1 MLWVDDQSYFG
12 PDRRVKPAGLRLR
25 ERRRMNC
32 ANTPPNLTTALRQL
46 RMRVLEAHGPG
57 AKTFADRAHGC
68 AVLAEMN
75 DEHDAADALSAMA
88 MKAAR
93 WGGPD
98 LRPSLY
104 SDLDRAHA
112 ALRTYH

>member
-1 MLWVDDQSYFG
+1 MLWVDHQSYFG
-12 PDRRVKPAGLRLR
+12 PDRRVKPVGLRLK

-32 ANTPPNLTTALRQL
+32 ANSPPPLSTALRQL
-46 RMRVLEAHGPG
+46 RMRVLDAQGSG

-68 AVLAEMN
+68 AILAEMN
-75 DEHDAADALSAMA
+75 AEHDAADALSAMA

-104 SDLDRAHA
+104 TDLDRAHA
-112 ALRTYH
+112 ALGTYH